1 MKSTPQIIG
10 ALTLTCA
17 LAFSSHADPL
27 LKNGDRVVFYG
38 DSITE
43 QKLYTRDIQNYFDVR
58 YPEMKLRFFNAG
70 WGGDVA
76 PRALDRLNRD
86 VLSLNPTVVTLF
98 FGMNDGGYTKVTPE
112 IVKRYSDN
120 MEGIVKALRAKN
132 VRVVVYTPGAV
143 DYDKRPALKDAQYNE
158 NLQALGAAA
167 IEIAKKYGC
176 AYADVHG
183 EMLRVQD
190 AAKAKDPNFSMIPDA
205 VHPNEDGHF
214 VMAAAMLRGLGA
226 EAMPPLVDAKIG
238 APKAPGMYEIKA
250 SANSR
255 LPLWIAPSATDL
267 AQSSGLM
274 ALAGQRVKI
283 GGLPDGT
290 YEVSVDNRPVG
301 EWSAQQLNAGVTFG
315 GAYSPQAKRLYDV
328 IGWKES
334 NYFNAWRNLR
344 LGDENDNAV
353 KGAYTKLLDADADYQ
368 AAIDVLR
375 TPPPA
380 PTITLQAGLP
390 AGVGPNLALKK
401 SYEVSDP
408 NVYNYGSGGLTDG
421 SFSGEGPHTFATGE
435 KDTFPKTATVD
446 LGETQTLGFVRLGVP
461 NFGSTKKVQIS
472 LSSDGQNFKTVGE
485 YQFTVRR
492 EEKHLFSFAATP
504 ARYVRVTYLD
514 HYPDTIGY
522 TPTFAFSTEL
532 EAYAAKK

>member
-1 MKSTPQIIG
+1 MKFKTASLLC
-10 ALTLTCA
+10 ALTGA
-17 LAFSSHADPL
+17 LAFSAHADPL
-27 LKNGDRVVFYG
+27 LKDGDRVVFYG

-58 YPEMKLRFFNAG
+58 YPAMKVRYFNAG
-70 WGGDVA
+70 WGGDVTW
-76 PRALDRLNRD
+76 RAFDRLNRD

-98 FGMNDGGYTKVTPE
+98 FGMNDGSYTKVTPE
-112 IVKRYSDN
+112 IVNRYRDN
-120 MEGIVKALRAKN
+120 LEKIVQALQAKN

-143 DYDKRPALKDAQYNE
+143 DYDKRPALKDAEYNE
-158 NLQALGAAA
+158 NLAALGTAA

-176 AYADVHG
+176 AYADVHSA
-183 EMLRVQD
+183 MLKVQE
-190 AAKAKDPNFSMIPDA
+190 AAKAKNSEFSMIPDA

-214 VMAAAMLRGLGA
+214 VMAAAMLKGLGA
-226 EAMPPLVDAKIG
+226 EAMPPLVDAQIG
-238 APKAPGMYEIKA
+238 APKAPGTYEIKA
-250 SANSR
+250 DANNL

-274 ALAGQRVKI
+274 ELAGQRVKI
-283 GGLPDGT
+283 GGLPAGQ
-290 YEVSVDNRPVG
+290 YEVSIDNRPVG
-301 EWSAQQLNAGVTFG
+301 EWSAQQLNAGVSFG

-328 IGWKES
+328 IGWKEG

-344 LGDENDNAV
+344 LNDENDATVNNA
-353 KGAYTKLLDADADYQ
+353 YSKLLDADADYQ

-380 PTITLQAGLP
+380 PTITIQASLP

-408 NVYNYGSGGLTDG
+408 NVYNYGTGGLTDG
-421 SFSGEGPHTFATGE
+421 SFSAEGPHTFATGE
-435 KDTFPKTATVD
+435 KDEFPKTATVD
-446 LGETQTLGFVRLGVP
+446 LGEAQIVGFVRLGVP
-461 NFGSTKKVQIS
+461 NFGSTKNVQIS
-472 LSSDGQNFKTVGE
+472 LSADGQNFTKVGE
-485 YQFTVRR
+485 YQFTARR

-514 HYPDTIGY
+514 HYPEFIGY